1 MKKISLAF
9 LLSATLLFASNTIEL
24 TAEYAKD
31 LGNPFRV
38 LLEKKDKDISIYS
51 EKKDVILPVES
62 NLDNNSIYSMNL
74 QHPKT
79 FVLKNESVENVVKQF
94 YAEEFNVIKGDSKSN
109 VIVNVLSGKIM
120 LDYMDVEQ
128 NQRMTHLTKVEV
140 ELVVEVIKN
149 GVRTE
154 KKVLMDDKLGMEDVN
169 YKWTITV
176 DDIKRISIQSLDSI
190 INNIIEFSIYDKI
203 KDNR

>member
-79 FVLKNESVENVVKQF
+79 FVLKNKSVENVVKQF

-109 VIVNVLSGKIM
+109 VIVNVLSGKVM

-140 ELVVEVIKN
+140 ELVIEVIKN

-154 KKVLMDDKLGMEDVN
+154 KKVLMDDKLGIEGDN
-169 YKWTITV
+169 YNWTIKKSSFDLSFQKLNETI
-176 DDIKRISIQSLDSI
+176 DRICEHLV
-190 INNIIEFSIYDKI
+190 YRKI
-203 KDNR
+203 LR

>member
-51 EKKDVILPVES
+51 ENKDVILPVES

-94 YAEEFNVIKGDSKSN
+94 YAEEFNVVQGDSKSN
-109 VIVNVLSGKIM
+109 VIVNVLSGKVM

-140 ELVVEVIKN
+140 ELFVEVIKN
-149 GVRTE
+149 GVKST
-154 KKVLMDDKLGMEDVN
+154 KTVLMDDKLGIEKTE
-169 YKWTITV
+169 YKWTLRTNIFNLE
-176 DDIKRISIQSLDSI
+176 IKNISDYIKE
-190 INNIIEFSIYDKI
+190 IIENEIYTI
-203 KDNR
+203 KGL

>member
-1 MKKISLAF
+1 MKKISLSF

-51 EKKDVILPVES
+51 ENKDVILPVES
-62 NLDNNSIYSMNL
+62 NLDNNSMYNMNL

-79 FVLKNESVENVVKQF
+79 FVLKNKSVENVVKQF

-109 VIVNVLSGKIM
+109 VIINVLSGKVM
-120 LDYMDVEQ
+120 LDYMNVEQ
-128 NQRMTHLTKVEV
+128 NQLTTHLTKVEV
-140 ELVVEVIKN
+140 ELVIEVIKN
-149 GVRTE
+149 GVKSIKT
-154 KKVLMDDKLGMEDVN
+154 VLMDDKLGIEKTE
-169 YKWTITV
+169 YKWTLRTNIFNLE
-176 DDIKRISIQSLDSI
+176 IKNISDYIKE
-190 INNIIEFSIYDKI
+190 IIENEIYTI
-203 KDNR
+203 KGL

>member
-79 FVLKNESVENVVKQF
+79 FVLKNKSVENVVKQF

-109 VIVNVLSGKIM
+109 VIVNVLSGKVM

-149 GVRTE
+149 GVKST
-154 KKVLMDDKLGMEDVN
+154 KTVLMDDKLGIEKTE
-169 YKWTITV
+169 YKWTLRTNIFNLE
-176 DDIKRISIQSLDSI
+176 IKNISDYIKE
-190 INNIIEFSIYDKI
+190 IIENEIYTI
-203 KDNR
+203 KGL

>member
-62 NLDNNSIYSMNL
+62 NLDNNSTYSMNL

-79 FVLKNESVENVVKQF
+79 FVLKNQSVENVVKQF
-94 YAEEFNVIKGDSKSN
+94 YAEEFNVIKGDSKSK
-109 VIVNVLSGKIM
+109 VIVNVLSGKVM
-120 LDYMDVEQ
+120 LDYMNVEQ
-128 NQRMTHLTKVEV
+128 NQQMTHLTKVEV

-149 GVRTE
+149 GVKST
-154 KKVLMDDKLGMEDVN
+154 KTVLMDDKLGIEKTE
-169 YKWTITV
+169 YKWTLRTNIFNLE
-176 DDIKRISIQSLDSI
+176 IKNISDYIKE
-190 INNIIEFSIYDKI
+190 IIENEIYTI
-203 KDNR
+203 KGL

>member
-38 LLEKKDKDISIYS
+38 LLEN
-51 EKKDVILPVES
+51 KDVILPVES

-94 YAEEFNVIKGDSKSN
+94 YAEEFNVVQGDSKSN
-109 VIVNVLSGKIM
+109 VIVNVLSGKVM

-140 ELVVEVIKN
+140 ELFVEVIKN
-149 GVRTE
+149 GVKST
-154 KKVLMDDKLGMEDVN
+154 KTVLMDDKLGIEKTE
-169 YKWTITV
+169 YKWTLRTNIFNLE
-176 DDIKRISIQSLDSI
+176 IKNISDYIKE
-190 INNIIEFSIYDKI
+190 IIENEIYTI
-203 KDNR
+203 KGL

>member
-94 YAEEFNVIKGDSKSN
+94 YAEEFNVVQGDSKSN
-109 VIVNVLSGKIM
+109 VIVNVLSGKVM

-140 ELVVEVIKN
+140 ELFVEVIKN
-149 GVRTE
+149 GVKST
-154 KKVLMDDKLGMEDVN
+154 KTVLMDDKLGIEKTE
-169 YKWTITV
+169 YKWTLRTNIFNLE
-176 DDIKRISIQSLDSI
+176 IKNISDYIKE
-190 INNIIEFSIYDKI
+190 IIENEIYTI
-203 KDNR
+203 KGL

>member
-62 NLDNNSIYSMNL
+62 NLDNNSMYSMNL

-79 FVLKNESVENVVKQF
+79 FVLKNKSVENVVKQF

-109 VIVNVLSGKIM
+109 VIVNVLSGKVM

-154 KKVLMDDKLGMEDVN
+154 KKVLMDDKLGVN
-169 YKWTITV
+169 GNNYDLTLTI
-176 DDIKRISIQSLDSI
+176 DDILNIKISSMKKNIH
-190 INNIIEFSIYDKI
+190 NIIEYELYIAT
-203 KDNR
+203 KDTK

>member
-1 MKKISLAF
+1 MKKISLSF

-51 EKKDVILPVES
+51 ENKDVILPVES
-62 NLDNNSIYSMNL
+62 NLDNNSMYNMNL

-79 FVLKNESVENVVKQF
+79 FVLKNKSVENVVKQF

-109 VIVNVLSGKIM
+109 VIINVLSGKVM
-120 LDYMDVEQ
+120 LDYMNVEQ
-128 NQRMTHLTKVEV
+128 NQLTTHLTKVEV
-140 ELVVEVIKN
+140 ELVIEVIKN
-149 GVRTE
+149 GIKST
-154 KKVLMDDKLGMEDVN
+154 KTVLMDDKLGIEKTE
-169 YKWTITV
+169 YKWTLRTNIFNLE
-176 DDIKRISIQSLDSI
+176 IKNISDYIKE
-190 INNIIEFSIYDKI
+190 IIENEIYTI
-203 KDNR
+203 KGL

>member
-62 NLDNNSIYSMNL
+62 NLDNNSMYSMNL

-109 VIVNVLSGKIM
+109 VIVNVLSGKVM

-128 NQRMTHLTKVEV
+128 NQQMTHLTKVEV

-154 KKVLMDDKLGMEDVN
+154 KKVFMDDKLGMENVN

>member
-51 EKKDVILPVES
+51 ENKDVILPVES

-109 VIVNVLSGKIM
+109 VIVNVLSGKVM

-128 NQRMTHLTKVEV
+128 NQQMTHLTKVEV

-154 KKVLMDDKLGMEDVN
+154 KKVLMDDKLGVN
-169 YKWTITV
+169 GNNYDLTLTI
-176 DDIKRISIQSLDSI
+176 DDILNIKISSMKKNIH
-190 INNIIEFSIYDKI
+190 NIIEYELYIAT
-203 KDNR
+203 KDTK